1 MNYFQA
7 HKLLDE
13 VKDGCDHTTANITI
27 ALELVG
33 DIDSGVCGTGTGWG
47 RPSPERWPEGLPDSP
62 VQGTGAGL
70 PRHYSNDS
78 HQN

>member
-13 VKDGCDHTTANITI
+13 VKDGRDHTTANISI

-47 RPSPERWPEGLPDSP
+47 RSSPEGWQEGVLDKPL
-62 VQGTGAGL
+62 QRT
-70 PRHYSNDS
+70 
-78 HQN
+78 

>member
-13 VKDGCDHTTANITI
+13 VKDGRDHTTADIKT

-33 DIDSGVCGTGTGWG
+33 DIDADLCTDGTGWW
-47 RPSPERWPEGLPDSP
+47 RPGSEAGQTGLPGATVSTT
-62 VQGTGAGL
+62 GTRFS
-70 PRHYSNDS
+70 RHHGDDS
-78 HQN
+78 HKN